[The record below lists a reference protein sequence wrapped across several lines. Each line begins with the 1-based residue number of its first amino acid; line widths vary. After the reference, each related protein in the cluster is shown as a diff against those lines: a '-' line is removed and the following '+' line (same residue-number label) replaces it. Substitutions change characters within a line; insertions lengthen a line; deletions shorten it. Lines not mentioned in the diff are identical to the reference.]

1 MNKQDLVKR
10 IAADAELTQRQAGL
24 AVESFLQVVMEAVSE
39 GERVQ
44 LMGFGTFEPRHR
56 QGRVGRNPTTNEPV
70 EIPPMTV
77 PVFKPGQEFK
87 ELVR

>member
-1 MNKQDLVKR
+1 MNKQDLVR
-10 IAADAELTQRQAGL
+10 RVAADAELTQRQAGL
-24 AVESFLQVVMEAVSE
+24 AVESFLQIVMEAVSE

-44 LMGFGTFEPRHR
+44 LLGFGTFEPRHR
-56 QGRVGRNPTTNEPV
+56 QSRVGRNPTTNEPV

-77 PVFKPGQEFK
+77 PTFKPGREFK